1 MSLLLARRAFDEK
14 LRAETEIRSI
24 FDAADGRDLTSEELA
39 SVDRLDGE
47 VRSLGDRAAELME
60 QEQRSRGA
68 ADALARLA
76 PLDESDGGADVD
88 DVGAQLRS
96 FLRGEQRSVVVAP
109 ERRDLVKGTATAGG
123 NTVPTTFY
131 GRLVEH
137 MVEVSGVLAAGP
149 TLLET
154 ASGESIEVPTT
165 TAFSTAALTA
175 EAVAIAESDPAFAK
189 RTLGAYKYGAT
200 IQVSRELIDDTAV
213 DLLGFIAAQAG
224 RAVGNAL
231 GAALVTGSGSS
242 QPAGVATQATAG
254 RRVRPPRR
262 PPTT

>member
-47 VRSLGDRAAELME
+47 VRSLGDRVSELME
-60 QEQRSRGA
+60 QEQRSRDA

-76 PLDESDGGADVD
+76 PLDEPGGGADVD
-88 DVGAQLRS
+88 DVGAQLRN

-175 EAVAIAESDPAFAK
+175 EAAAIAESDPAFAK

-224 RAVGNAL
+224 RVVL
-231 GAALVTGSGSS
+231 GDH
-242 QPAGVATQATAG
+242 P
-254 RRVRPPRR
+254 RVLDRHRPPAEIDDFSVQGEMLFI
-262 PPTT
+262 